1 MSFDIF
7 FQILYNIKYAFMSFN
22 KKIKI
27 GIYSGEIP
35 SSKFIEN
42 LIIGLSRYF
51 QVYVYGTLNKN
62 ISYKSE
68 NIKVYSISKSKV
80 KRFSVL
86 LYRSIMLSIFDFN
99 TFYKLIKKIKLF
111 STPRKDFK
119 YLEKIIPIMLY
130 RTDILHFQWATS
142 LRYFDDVLD
151 DLTTIVSLRG
161 SLINIKPFINSQ
173 ISDEYINTF
182 KSIFFHAVS
191 EDIKEVAKQFISTDK
206 TIRVIKP
213 AVNES
218 LMGLNK
224 NKIDFSKIKI
234 ENYFSRWK

>member
-1 MSFDIF
+1 
-7 FQILYNIKYAFMSFN
+7 
-22 KKIKI
+22 
-27 GIYSGEIP
+27 
-35 SSKFIEN
+35 
-42 LIIGLSRYF
+42 
-51 QVYVYGTLNKN
+51 
-62 ISYKSE
+62 
-68 NIKVYSISKSKV
+68 
-80 KRFSVL
+80 
-86 LYRSIMLSIFDFN
+86 
-99 TFYKLIKKIKLF
+99 
-111 STPRKDFK
+111 
-119 YLEKIIPIMLY
+119 MLY

-182 KSIFFHAVS
+182 KKVNFFHAVS

-224 NKIDFSKIKI
+224 NKIDFSKIKKLKI
-234 ENYFSRWK
+234 ISVGGNKWVKGFTYSIDAMKILKDMGMNFEYTLIAPGEDNQKLKYQIDNLELENYIKYIPGLNHEDVIKELSQNHIYLLSSVSEGIANVVVNPWQLEL